1 MELFITL
8 VIVGVLFFCF
18 GRKAIHFLP
27 SQEKTWLS
35 DYHYAHR
42 GLHTDFYPENSLP
55 AFQNAVQNGY
65 AIETDVRLSKDGV
78 IMVFHDSTL
87 LRMTGKAGNLK
98 DYSYAQLRHMHLK
111 GTVYTIPTLE
121 EVLHEVNGQVPLLIE
136 IKNKSICGILEKKL
150 YALLQN
156 YKGNYA
162 VQSFS
167 PFSIRWFRRHAPQV
181 FRGQLAGDFNFC
193 EHHFSKITRFF
204 VTKILMIIQRLC
216 IFFICKPNFISY
228 EFHTVDTRLIRRLRS
243 SGATIFAWT
252 IRTAEQYTLARPYI
266 DSAIFE
272 DFKL

>member
-1 MELFITL
+1 MELFIAL
-8 VIVGVLFFCF
+8 MIVGVLFFCF

-121 EVLHEVNGQVPLLIE
+121 EVLHEVNG
-136 IKNKSICGILEKKL
+136 
-150 YALLQN
+150 
-156 YKGNYA
+156 
-162 VQSFS
+162 
-167 PFSIRWFRRHAPQV
+167 
-181 FRGQLAGDFNFC
+181 
-193 EHHFSKITRFF
+193 
-204 VTKILMIIQRLC
+204 
-216 IFFICKPNFISY
+216 
-228 EFHTVDTRLIRRLRS
+228 
-243 SGATIFAWT
+243 
-252 IRTAEQYTLARPYI
+252 
-266 DSAIFE
+266 
-272 DFKL
+272 